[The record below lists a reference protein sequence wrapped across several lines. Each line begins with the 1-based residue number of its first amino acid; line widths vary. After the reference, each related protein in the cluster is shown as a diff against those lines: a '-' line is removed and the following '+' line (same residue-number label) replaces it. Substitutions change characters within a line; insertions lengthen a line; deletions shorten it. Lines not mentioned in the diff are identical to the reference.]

1 MNKWIKSGGL
11 VVSCQALPGEP
22 LHGSEYMAVMAKS
35 AELGGASGIRANG
48 FEDIA
53 AIKRSVNLPIIG
65 LYKRDYSNSDIYI
78 TPTLEDA
85 LNVSES
91 GADIVAIDGTSRKRP
106 DGKTLEE
113 TIQKLKAQGIVV
125 MAEVSTLEEG
135 IQAEKFGADLIS
147 TTLSGYTPYS
157 PKNEGADLDLI
168 KNLVSN
174 ISTPVVAEGRIRN
187 PEEALEALRMGA
199 EFVVVGGAIT
209 RPHVITQLFVEEL
222 ERI

>member
-22 LHGSEYMAVMAKS
+22 LHGSEYMAAMAKS

-48 FEDIA
+48 LEDIA

-85 LNVSES
+85 LKVRES

-113 TIQKLKAQGIVV
+113 TIQKLKEHGIAV

-135 IQAEKFGADLIS
+135 IQAEEFGADLIS

-157 PKNEGADLDLI
+157 PKYKGADLDLI

-187 PEEALEALRMGA
+187 PQEALEALRMGA

-209 RPHVITQLFVEEL
+209 RPQVITQLFVEEL